1 VSTPELL
8 VPGSSPVLAAPPVL
22 ALVTVVTVVVGGSS
36 VAMVG
41 DSGAVELPV
50 APVPVPTAA
59 SFEALQASQQG
70 NERPNTTD
78 LRINLSLN
86 MVISGV
92 PHRLCMQ

>member
-8 VPGSSPVLAAPPVL
+8 VPGSSPVLPVL
-22 ALVTVVTVVVGGSS
+22 VLVLVTVVVGASS

-50 APVPVPTAA
+50 APVPVPRAA
-59 SFEALQASQQG
+59 SFEALHARQQG
-70 NERPNTTD
+70 NERHNRPD
-78 LRINLSLN
+78 PRINLSLN
-86 MVISGV
+86 MTTSGV